1 MESPDGQYT
10 VHMADIRLD
19 NVGEG
24 EVAPSPIPPLDV
36 DEILAGIRTWIEIE
50 SPTDVPSAMARMADQ
65 VQTDYEA
72 IGARVERIP
81 GRDGFGDHLLATDD
95 RHCPPDAAG
104 GPGVLVLSHIDTV
117 HPIGTLAG
125 PLPFRIEGDRAYGP
139 GAEDMK
145 GGTYLALAAL
155 RQIAREGR
163 HTRLPIRHLMVSDEE
178 MGSDT
183 SREHIEREARR
194 ARYVLVTEPARS
206 GGKIVTA
213 RKGIANFTIATRGLA
228 AHAGVEHH
236 LGHNA
241 IREMAHLILELEA
254 MTDYAR
260 ELTVNVGVVRGGTRS
275 NVVPDEAVIEVDVR
289 MPNPEIGEEV
299 VRRIRGLQARDP
311 GVQLVVEGGINRPG
325 YEKTPAIAALYEHAK
340 HLAAEI
346 GFDLVDLKTG
356 GGSDGNYTAA
366 IAPTLDGLG
375 GHTLEERL
383 YISSIIP
390 RTKLLMRLMETLG

>member
-1 MESPDGQYT
+1 M
-10 VHMADIRLD
+10 
-19 NVGEG
+19 
-24 EVAPSPIPPLDV
+24 PSATTLDV
-36 DEILAGIRTWIEIE
+36 DEILAGIRAWIEIE
-50 SPTDVPSAMARMADQ
+50 SPTDVPEAMARMATR
-65 VQTDYEA
+65 VQADYTA

-95 RHCPPDAAG
+95 RHCPPEAAAG
-104 GPGVLVLSHIDTV
+104 PGILVLSHIDTV

-155 RQIAREGR
+155 RQIARAGLR
-163 HTRLPIRHLMVSDEE
+163 THLPVRHLMVSDEE
-178 MGSDT
+178 MGSVT
-183 SREHIEREARR
+183 SQAHIEREARR

-213 RKGIANFTIATRGLA
+213 RKGIAGFTITALGVA

-236 LGHNA
+236 LGRNA
-241 IREMAHLILELEA
+241 IHEIAHQILALEA

-260 ELTVNVGVVRGGTRS
+260 ELTVSVGLVRGGTRS
-275 NVVPDEAVIEVDVR
+275 NVVPDSATVEVDVR
-289 MPNPEIGEEV
+289 MPNPEIGAEIV
-299 VRRIRGLQARDP
+299 QRIRSLQPRLPDMR
-311 GVQLVVEGGINRPG
+311 LRIEGGINRPG
-325 YEKTPAIAALYEHAK
+325 YEKTPGIAALYEHAK
-340 HLAAEI
+340 GLAAEI
-346 GFDLVDLKTG
+346 GFELIDLKTG

-375 GHTLEERL
+375 VDGDGGHTLEERL
-383 YISSIIP
+383 YIHSIVP
-390 RTKLLMRLMETLG
+390 RTLLLMRLMETLK